1 MSRLTS
7 FLVAGGILGVSVALA
22 ALLISLAPQPTRTE
36 QPPQIPFVQT
46 GLVTAGSG
54 PVPVFGSGT
63 VRPSARIDVVSQVG
77 GRIAWVDPGF
87 LSGGRIAAGDT
98 LFRVEEVD
106 YRYRVREAE
115 ASLAASQLALLRE
128 EEQASIARAQHE
140 LYTARKGNASSDDN
154 ANPLALREPQL
165 KAAQA
170 ALERDEARL
179 AEANLALSR
188 TRVTAPFD
196 GFVQEESVDV
206 GQIVAAGQPV
216 ASVFAADAVEVVVPL
231 SDSDA
236 ALIPGLWSLSAGDGN
251 RSVDARVVARFGEG
265 SYAWTGYV
273 DRSEPYLDRQTRTID
288 VIVRVPDPFRSG
300 QPMAGMG
307 QPMDGTARPGG
318 GPPLLVGKYVEVE
331 INGLERDD
339 YYLVPRAALQSGN
352 EVWIVRDGGAVH
364 IVPVQVLQR
373 TGDRAYVTGDLED
386 GQTAVTGG
394 IRFTTEGMR
403 VQTETGQTP

>member
-36 QPPQIPFVQT
+36 QPPQVPFVQT

-63 VRPSARIDVVSQVG
+63 VRPSAQIDVVSQVG

-98 LFRVEEVD
+98 LIRIEDID

-115 ASLAASQLALLRE
+115 AGLAASQLALLRE
-128 EEQASIARAQHE
+128 EEQASIARAQRN
-140 LYTARKGNASSDDN
+140 LYTARKGNASAEGN
-154 ANPLALREPQL
+154 ANPLALRDPQL

-170 ALERDEARL
+170 ALDRDEARL

-188 TRVTAPFD
+188 THVTAPFD

-206 GQIVAAGQPV
+206 GQIVAADQPV

-236 ALIPGLWSLSAGDGN
+236 ALIPELWSLSAGDGN
-251 RSVDARVVARFGEG
+251 RSVGARVIARFGEG

-273 DRSEPYLDRQTRTID
+273 DRSEPYVDRQTRTID

-300 QPMAGMG
+300 K
-307 QPMDGTARPGG
+307 PMDGTARPGG
-318 GPPLLVGKYVEVE
+318 SPPLLVGKYVEVE

-373 TGDRAYVTGDLED
+373 TGDKAYVTGDLED
-386 GQTAVTGG
+386 GQAVVTGG

>member
-1 MSRLTS
+1 MSRITS
-7 FLVAGGILGVSVALA
+7 FLVTVGILGVSVALA
-22 ALLISLAPQPTRTE
+22 ALLISLAPQPSRTE
-36 QPPQIPFVQT
+36 QAPQLPFVQT
-46 GLVTAGSG
+46 GLITAGSG
-54 PVPVFGSGT
+54 PIPVFGSGT
-63 VRPSARIDVVSQVG
+63 VRPSGEIDVVSQVG

-98 LFRVEEVD
+98 LFRIEEDD
-106 YRYRVREAE
+106 YRYRMQVAQ
-115 ASLAASQLALLRE
+115 ASLAASRLALLRE
-128 EEQASIARAQHE
+128 EEQASIARAQHD
-140 LYTARKGNASSDDN
+140 LYSARKGNASADDS

-170 ALERDEARL
+170 ALNRDEARL

-188 TRVTAPFD
+188 THVTAPFD

-216 ASVFAADAVEVVVPL
+216 ASVFTADAAEVVVPL
-231 SDSDA
+231 SDYNA
-236 ALIPGLWSLSAGDGN
+236 ALIPRLWSLSAGDGN
-251 RSVDARVVARFGEG
+251 RSVGARVVARFGEG

-300 QPMAGMG
+300 QPVN
-307 QPMDGTARPGG
+307 GTAPAGNR
-318 GPPLLVGKYVEVE
+318 PPLLVGKYVEVE

-339 YYLVPRAALQSGN
+339 YYLIPRAALQSGN
-352 EVWIVRDGGAVH
+352 EVWIVQDGGAVH

-373 TGDRAYVTGDLED
+373 TDDRAYVTGDLED
-386 GQTAVTGG
+386 GQTVVTGG

-403 VQTETGQTP
+403 VQMETGQTP

>member
-36 QPPQIPFVQT
+36 QPPQVPFVQT
-46 GLVTAGSG
+46 DPVAAGSG
-54 PVPVFGSGT
+54 PIPVFGSGT
-63 VRPSARIDVVSQVG
+63 VRPSEEIDVVSQVG
-77 GRIAWVDPGF
+77 GRITWVDPGF

-106 YRYRVREAE
+106 YQYRVQEAE
-115 ASLAASQLALLRE
+115 ASLAASQLALLQE
-128 EEQASIARAQHE
+128 EEQASIARAQHD
-140 LYTARKGNASSDDN
+140 LYTARKGDESSEN
-154 ANPLALREPQL
+154 SANPLALREPQL

-170 ALERDEARL
+170 ALVRDEARL

-188 TRVTAPFD
+188 THITAPFD

-206 GQIVAAGQPV
+206 GRIVAAGQPV
-216 ASVFAADAVEVVVPL
+216 ARIFASDAVEIVVPL
-231 SDSDA
+231 SDSDV

-251 RSVDARVVARFGEG
+251 RSVGARVIARYGEA

-273 DRSEPYLDRQTRTID
+273 DRGETTLDPQTRTID
-288 VIVRVPDPFRSG
+288 VIVRVPYPFR
-300 QPMAGMG
+300 AGRL
-307 QPMDGTARPGG
+307 MDGTARPGG
-318 GPPLLVGKYVEVE
+318 SPPLLVGKYVEVE

-339 YYLVPRAALQSGN
+339 YYLVPRAALQTGN
-352 EVWIVRDGGAVH
+352 EVWIVRDGGTVH

-386 GQTAVTGG
+386 GQSAVTGG

>member
-22 ALLISLAPQPTRTE
+22 ALLISLAPEPTRTE
-36 QPPQIPFVQT
+36 QPPQVPFVQT
-46 GLVTAGSG
+46 GLAVAGSG

-63 VRPSARIDVVSQVG
+63 VRPSTEIDVVSQVG
-77 GRIAWVDPGF
+77 GRIVWVDPGF
-87 LSGGRIAAGDT
+87 QSGGRFAADQT
-98 LFRVEEVD
+98 LFRIEEVD
-106 YRYRVREAE
+106 YQYRVQEAE

-128 EEQASIARAQHE
+128 QEQASIARAQHD
-140 LYTARKGNASSDDN
+140 LYTARQGKPSSDDN

-170 ALERDEARL
+170 ALHRDEARL
-179 AEANLALSR
+179 ADANLALRR
-188 TRVTAPFD
+188 TQVTAPFD
-196 GFVQEESVDV
+196 GYVQEESVDA
-206 GQIVAAGQPV
+206 GRIVAAGQPV
-216 ASVFAADAVEVVVPL
+216 ARVFAADAVEVVVPL

-251 RSVDARVVARFGEG
+251 RSVGARVVARFGEG

-288 VIVRVPDPFRSG
+288 VIVRVPNPFRSG
-300 QPMAGMG
+300 QPV
-307 QPMDGTARPGG
+307 DGSARPGNS
-318 GPPLLVGKYVEVE
+318 PPLLVGKYVEVE

-352 EVWIVRDGGAVH
+352 EVWIVRDGGSVH

-373 TGDRAYVTGDLED
+373 NADSVYVTGNLED
-386 GQTAVTGG
+386 GQAVVTGG
-394 IRFTTEGMR
+394 IQFTTDGMR
-403 VQTETGQTP
+403 VQTDTGQAP

>member
-36 QPPQIPFVQT
+36 QPPQVPFVQT

-63 VRPSARIDVVSQVG
+63 VRPSAEIDVVSQVG
-77 GRIAWVDPGF
+77 GRIAWVEPGF

-98 LFRVEEVD
+98 LFRIEDVD

-115 ASLAASQLALLRE
+115 AGLAASQLALLRE
-128 EEQASIARAQHE
+128 EEQASIARSQHD
-140 LYTARKGNASSDDN
+140 LYTARKGNASSEDN
-154 ANPLALREPQL
+154 ANPLALRDPQL

-170 ALERDEARL
+170 ALDRDEARL

-188 TRVTAPFD
+188 THVTAPFD

-251 RSVDARVVARFGEG
+251 RSVGARVIARFGEG

-273 DRSEPYLDRQTRTID
+273 DRSEPYVDRQTRTID

-300 QPMAGMG
+300 QPM
-307 QPMDGTARPGG
+307 DGTARPGG
-318 GPPLLVGKYVEVE
+318 SPPLLVGKYVEVE

-339 YYLVPRAALQSGN
+339 YYLIPRAALQSGN

-364 IVPVQVLQR
+364 SVPVQVLQR
-373 TGDRAYVTGDLED
+373 TGDKAYVTGDLED
-386 GQTAVTGG
+386 GQAAVTGG

-403 VQTETGQTP
+403 VQTETGQTETGQTP

>member
-46 GLVTAGSG
+46 GPVTAGSG

-63 VRPSARIDVVSQVG
+63 VRPSAQIDVVSQVG

-98 LFRVEEVD
+98 LFRIEEVD
-106 YRYRVREAE
+106 YRYRVQEAE

-140 LYTARKGNASSDDN
+140 LYITRKGNGNTSTDDN

-165 KAAQA
+165 KAARA
-170 ALERDEARL
+170 ALDRDEARL

-188 TRVTAPFD
+188 THVTAPFD
-196 GFVQEESVDV
+196 GFVQKESVDV

-231 SDSDA
+231 PDSDA

-251 RSVDARVVARFGEG
+251 RSVSARVIARFGEG

-300 QPMAGMG
+300 QS
-307 QPMDGTARPGG
+307 MDGTTRPGG

-331 INGLERDD
+331 IDGLERDD

-352 EVWIVRDGGAVH
+352 EVWIVGDGGAVH

-386 GQTAVTGG
+386 GQAAVTGG

>member
-22 ALLISLAPQPTRTE
+22 ALLISLAPEPTRTE
-36 QPPQIPFVQT
+36 QPPQVPFVQT

-63 VRPSARIDVVSQVG
+63 VRPSAEIDVVSQVG

-87 LSGGRIAAGDT
+87 QSGGRIAAGDT

-106 YRYRVREAE
+106 YRYRVQEAE
-115 ASLAASQLALLRE
+115 ASLAASQLALLQE
-128 EEQASIARAQHE
+128 EEQASIARAQHD
-140 LYTARKGNASSDDN
+140 LYTARKKDGSSDDN

-165 KAAQA
+165 KAARA
-170 ALERDEARL
+170 ALVRDEARL

-188 TRVTAPFD
+188 THVTAPFD
-196 GFVQEESVDV
+196 GFVLEESVEA
-206 GQIVAAGQPV
+206 GRIVAAGQPV
-216 ASVFAADAVEVVVPL
+216 ARIFASDAVEIVVPL
-231 SDSDA
+231 SDADA

-251 RSVDARVVARFGEG
+251 RSVGARVIARFGEG

-273 DRSEPYLDRQTRTID
+273 DRGETSLDPQTRTID
-288 VIVRVPDPFRSG
+288 VIVRVPDPFR
-300 QPMAGMG
+300 AGRL
-307 QPMDGTARPGG
+307 MDGTARPGG
-318 GPPLLVGKYVEVE
+318 SPPLLVGKYVEVE
-331 INGLERDD
+331 INGIERDD

-352 EVWIVRDGGAVH
+352 EVWIVRDGGTVH

-373 TGDRAYVTGDLED
+373 TGDRAYVAGDLED
-386 GQTAVTGG
+386 GQAAVTGG

-403 VQTETGQTP
+403 VQTETGQNP

>member
-36 QPPQIPFVQT
+36 QPPQVPFVQT
-46 GLVTAGSG
+46 DLVAAGSG
-54 PVPVFGSGT
+54 PIPVFGSGT
-63 VRPSARIDVVSQVG
+63 VRPSEEIDVVSQVS

-106 YRYRVREAE
+106 YQYRVQEAE
-115 ASLAASQLALLRE
+115 ASLAASQLALLQE
-128 EEQASIARAQHE
+128 EEQASIARAQHD
-140 LYTARKGNASSDDN
+140 LYTARKGDGSSDDS

-170 ALERDEARL
+170 ALVRDEARL

-188 TRVTAPFD
+188 THITAPFD

-206 GQIVAAGQPV
+206 GRIVAAGQPV
-216 ASVFAADAVEVVVPL
+216 ARVFASDAVEIVVPL

-236 ALIPGLWSLSAGDGN
+236 ALITGLWSLSAGDGN
-251 RSVDARVVARFGEG
+251 RSVGARVIARYGEG

-273 DRSEPYLDRQTRTID
+273 DRGETTLDPQTRTID
-288 VIVRVPDPFRSG
+288 VIVRVPDPFR
-300 QPMAGMG
+300 AGRL
-307 QPMDGTARPGG
+307 MDGTDRPGG

-352 EVWIVRDGGAVH
+352 EVWIVRDGGTVH

-373 TGDRAYVTGDLED
+373 TGDRVYVTGELEN
-386 GQTAVTGG
+386 GQAVVTGG

>member
-36 QPPQIPFVQT
+36 QPPQVPFVQT
-46 GLVTAGSG
+46 DLVTAGSG
-54 PVPVFGSGT
+54 PIPVFGSGT
-63 VRPSARIDVVSQVG
+63 VRPSAEIDVVPQVG
-77 GRIAWVDPGF
+77 GRIVWVDPGF

-98 LFRVEEVD
+98 LFRIEEVD
-106 YRYRVREAE
+106 YRYRVQEAE

-128 EEQASIARAQHE
+128 EEQASIARAQHD
-140 LYTARKGNASSDDN
+140 LYTARKGNASSGDN
-154 ANPLALREPQL
+154 ASPLALREPQL

-170 ALERDEARL
+170 ALNRDEARL
-179 AEANLALSR
+179 SEANLSLSR
-188 TRVTAPFD
+188 THVTAPFD
-196 GFVQEESVDV
+196 GFVQKESADV

-251 RSVDARVVARFGEG
+251 RSVGARVVARFGEG

-300 QPMAGMG
+300 QPVDDA
-307 QPMDGTARPGG
+307 ARPGG
-318 GPPLLVGKYVEVE
+318 SPPLLVGKYVEVE

-352 EVWIVRDGGAVH
+352 EVWIVRDGGTVH

-373 TGDRAYVTGDLED
+373 TGDSAYVTGDLEN
-386 GQTAVTGG
+386 GQAAVTGG

-403 VQTETGQTP
+403 VQTETAQTP